1 MGAGQSVTDDC
12 ADFAVADPPVPKP
25 YTCAMLLRFAW
36 RAPTTGLLKTVPALL
51 YHFTRAAHLCRWLD
65 DSGIAV
71 CPFERELFARNLSR
85 DGRRKRLDKHKV
97 TRRFVGRHARPT
109 VFI

>member
-1 MGAGQSVTDDC
+1 MGVGQSVTDDC

-65 DSGIAV
+65 DSGKPCAHLSASSL
-71 CPFERELFARNLSR
+71 REIFP
-85 DGRRKRLDKHKV
+85 V
-97 TRRFVGRHARPT
+97 MVVGSAST
-109 VFI
+109 KTK